1 MAGEVK
7 YLVIVGDGMADYPVE
22 GLKGRTPLMVAKTP
36 HMDWL
41 ARHGEIGLVRT
52 IPDGFNPGSEIANL
66 SIFGY
71 DPIHYYTGR
80 GPLEAASL
88 GVKLQP
94 DDIAFRC
101 NLITVQFKGTKIF
114 MEDFSAGHITNDEA
128 REIIIDLNK
137 SMGTNDIQFYPGVS
151 YRHLMV
157 LKDGAAKYSNLEKIE
172 LTPPHDIIGKEISPF
187 LPEIHGRGGEDQIL
201 FLMNESQ
208 RLLKDHPVNFAREAK
223 GLKPANSIWLW
234 GQGRSPRMITLKERF
249 GVEGYVISA
258 VHLLKGIG
266 ILAGLEALEVPG
278 ATGYFDTNY
287 DGKAQ
292 YALRGLKEKDFV
304 YVHVEAPDEAGHMG
318 DLRLKIEA
326 IEAFDE
332 KIVGAILK
340 GMSDFKSYKILVLPD
355 HPTPLSVRTHTADP
369 VPYVIYPVRIP
380 RHFGRRRREK
390 SSFLIDPVRKHLSNG
405 VEGGVQNSLFS
416 NGVYSTE
423 GRGKDA
429 SIEGFDEVSAK
440 RSGIFIEKGFELIE
454 RFFG

>member
-1 MAGEVK
+1 MK
-7 YLVIVGDGMADYPVE
+7 YVIIVGDGMADYPIE
-22 GLKGRTPLMVAKTP
+22 GLKGKTPLMVAKTP

-41 ARHGEIGLVRT
+41 ARHGEMGLVRT
-52 IPDGFNPGSEIANL
+52 VPDSFNPGSEIANL

-71 DPIHYYTGR
+71 DPIQYYTGR

-88 GVKLQP
+88 GVKLRP

-101 NLITVQFKGTKIF
+101 NLITLQFQGTKIF
-114 MEDFSAGHITNDEA
+114 MEDFSAGHITDDEA
-128 REIIIDLNK
+128 KRVIMDLNK
-137 SMGTNDIQFYPGVS
+137 VMGTNDIQFFPGVS

-157 LKDGAAKYSNLEKIE
+157 LKDGAAKYSNLEKLK
-172 LTPPHDIIGKEISPF
+172 LTPPHDIIGKEISSF
-187 LPEIHGRGGEDQIL
+187 LPEIHGGGGGDQIL

-208 RLLKDHPVNFAREAK
+208 RLLKDHSINLAREAK

-234 GQGRSPRMITLKERF
+234 GQGRSPQMITLKERF
-249 GVEGYVISA
+249 GIEGYVISA

-266 ILAGLEALEVPG
+266 IFAGLEVLEVPG

-332 KIVGAILK
+332 KIVGAILN
-340 GMSDFKSYKILVLPD
+340 GMRDFERYKILVLPD

-369 VPYVIYPVRIP
+369 VPYIIYPVRK
-380 RHFGRRRREK
+380 RGWRKK
-390 SSFLIDPVRKHLSNG
+390 SSFLI
-405 VEGGVQNSLFS
+405 EGGIQSPVPS
-416 NGVYSTE
+416 NGVYPTE
-423 GRGKDA
+423 DRGKEA
-429 SIEGFDEVSAK
+429 TIEGFDEVSAQ

-454 RFFG
+454 RFLSPHCFC